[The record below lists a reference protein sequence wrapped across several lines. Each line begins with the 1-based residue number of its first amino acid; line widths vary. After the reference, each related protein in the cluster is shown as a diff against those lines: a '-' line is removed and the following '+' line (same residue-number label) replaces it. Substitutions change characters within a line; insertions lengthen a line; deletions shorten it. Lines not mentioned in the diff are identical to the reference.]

1 MEFFNN
7 AKDLFLKGIT
17 PAMKKQYSPF
27 LGAALLYMPNF
38 KIIGLN
44 DGSKFGEIEGSDGRF
59 QIKLSFNRN
68 NKKIDELSTQI
79 FFFLDD
85 ETLKTVQTNKKLTE
99 FISYEDYKKI
109 RNISKQ
115 SFSNISKAM
124 GSNWLVHHYLELKS
138 KRSYV
143 RYLLEPENKLKI
155 ERLNQLKQSGILNIK
170 NPIHRPYLGPIDNK
184 INTNYILDSQFK
196 GIDPFKR
203 KDVVNGLSYNSF
215 DRILE
220 QAKYRHLNNY
230 KFMDV
235 WYLKLTVSSNNNIVF
250 EDVQLV
256 NGMSESDLHEDDISF
271 FSEVMGIMFERW
283 SEFKLLF

>member
-1 MEFFNN
+1 MGLFKN

-17 PAMKKQYSPF
+17 PSLKKEYSPF
-27 LGAALLYMPNF
+27 LSAALLYMPNF
-38 KIIGLN
+38 KIIDLN
-44 DGSKFGEIEGSDGRF
+44 DGSKFGEIEASDGRF
-59 QIKLSFNRN
+59 QIKLSFDRN
-68 NKKIDELSTQI
+68 NKKIDELYTQI

-85 ETLKTVQTNKKLTE
+85 ETLKELEINKKLTE

-143 RYLLEPENKLKI
+143 RYLQEPENKSKI
-155 ERLNQLKQSGILNIK
+155 EKLNKLKQSGILNLK
-170 NPIHRPYLGPIDNK
+170 YPTNRPYLGLIDNK
-184 INTNYILDSQFK
+184 ITDNYILDSQFK
-196 GIDPFKR
+196 GVDPFKR
-203 KDVVNGLSYNSF
+203 KDVANGLSFNSI
-215 DRILE
+215 DKILE

-230 KFMDV
+230 KIMDV
-235 WYLKLTVSSNNNIVF
+235 WYLKLTVISSNNIVF

-256 NGMSESDLHEDDISF
+256 NGMGEHDLHEDDFLF
-271 FSEVMGIMFERW
+271 FSEVMGDMFERW
-283 SEFKLLF
+283 GKFK

>member
-1 MEFFNN
+1 MGLFKN

-17 PAMKKQYSPF
+17 PSLKKEYSPF
-27 LGAALLYMPNF
+27 LSAALLYMPNF
-38 KIIGLN
+38 KIIDLN
-44 DGSKFGEIEGSDGRF
+44 DGSKFGEIEASDGRF
-59 QIKLSFNRN
+59 QIKLSFDRN
-68 NKKIDELSTQI
+68 NKKIDELYTQI

-85 ETLKTVQTNKKLTE
+85 ETLKELEINKKLTE

-143 RYLLEPENKLKI
+143 RYLQEPENKSKI
-155 ERLNQLKQSGILNIK
+155 EKLNKLKQSGILNLK
-170 NPIHRPYLGPIDNK
+170 YPTNRPYLGLIDNK
-184 INTNYILDSQFK
+184 ITDNYILDSQFK
-196 GIDPFKR
+196 GVDPFKR
-203 KDVVNGLSYNSF
+203 KDVANGLSFNSI
-215 DRILE
+215 DKILE

-230 KFMDV
+230 KIMDV
-235 WYLKLTVSSNNNIVF
+235 WYLKLTVISSNNIVF

-256 NGMSESDLHEDDISF
+256 NGMGEHDLHEDDFLF
-271 FSEVMGIMFERW
+271 FSEVMGDMFERW
-283 SEFKLLF
+283 VKFK

>member
-1 MEFFNN
+1 MGLFNN

-17 PAMKKQYSPF
+17 PSLKKEYSPF
-27 LGAALLYMPNF
+27 LSAALLYMPNF
-38 KIIGLN
+38 KIIDLN
-44 DGSKFGEIEGSDGRF
+44 DGSKFGEIEASDGRF
-59 QIKLSFNRN
+59 QIKLSLDRN
-68 NKKIDELSTQI
+68 NKKIDELYTQI

-85 ETLKTVQTNKKLTE
+85 ETLKTVQLNKKLSE

-138 KRSYV
+138 KRSYI
-143 RYLLEPENKLKI
+143 RYLLEPENKSKI
-155 ERLNQLKQSGILNIK
+155 ERLNKLKESGILNI
-170 NPIHRPYLGPIDNK
+170 NYPANRPNLGLFDNK
-184 INTNYILDSQFK
+184 ITENYILDSQFK
-196 GIDPFKR
+196 GVDPYKR
-203 KDVVNGLSYNSF
+203 KEVANGFSFNSF
-215 DRILE
+215 DKILE

-235 WYLKLTVSSNNNIVF
+235 WYLKLTVISSNNIVF

-256 NGMSESDLHEDDISF
+256 NGMDEYNLHEDDFLF
-271 FSEVMGIMFERW
+271 FSEVMGNMFERW
-283 SEFKLLF
+283 KKFK

>member
-1 MEFFNN
+1 MGLFKN

-17 PAMKKQYSPF
+17 PSLKKEYSPF
-27 LGAALLYMPNF
+27 LSAALLYMPNF
-38 KIIGLN
+38 KIIDLN
-44 DGSKFGEIEGSDGRF
+44 DGSKFGEIEASDGRF
-59 QIKLSFNRN
+59 QIKLSFDRN
-68 NKKIDELSTQI
+68 NKKIDELYTQI

-85 ETLKTVQTNKKLTE
+85 ETLKEVEINKKLTE

-143 RYLLEPENKLKI
+143 RYLLEPENKSKI
-155 ERLNQLKQSGILNIK
+155 EKLNKLKQSGILNIK
-170 NPIHRPYLGPIDNK
+170 YPTHRPYLGLIDNK
-184 INTNYILDSQFK
+184 ITENYILDSQFK
-196 GIDPFKR
+196 GVDPFKR
-203 KDVVNGLSYNSF
+203 KDVANGFSFNSI
-215 DRILE
+215 DKILE

-230 KFMDV
+230 KIMDV
-235 WYLKLTVSSNNNIVF
+235 WYLKLTVISSNNIVF

-256 NGMSESDLHEDDISF
+256 NGIGEHDLHEDDFLF
-271 FSEVMGIMFERW
+271 FSEIMGHMFERW
-283 SEFKLLF
+283 EKFK